1 MTEQAPVITLRDVT
15 PDNFDAVIDL
25 KVHDDQKHF
34 VASNLYSLAEARVF
48 PERYPLAVYA
58 DETPIGFAMYC
69 FEEERQEYWVF
80 RLMIAAEHQGKGY
93 GRAAMRLLIDRM
105 REIKGCR
112 QIFISYEPENDMA
125 RKLYTSMGFIIT
137 GEIIEEEEVARLDL
151 DETQAGG

>member
-1 MTEQAPVITLRDVT
+1 MTEQAPFITLREIT

-25 KVHDDQKHF
+25 KVRDDQKHF

-58 DETPIGFAMYC
+58 NETPIGFVMYC
-69 FEEERQEYWVF
+69 FLAERQEYWIF
-80 RLMIAAEHQGKGY
+80 RVMIAEDQQGKGY
-93 GRAAMRLLIDRM
+93 GRAAMYQVTDRM
-105 REIKGCR
+105 RKINGCR

-137 GEIIEEEEVARLDL
+137 GEIFEEEEVARLDL
-151 DETQAGG
+151 D